1 MNKIIPQY
9 IYELSFHY
17 LFLRSL
23 YLFVL
28 HPAILLKFTKT
39 KLVAVKIISF
49 DLISDASDDQTAKLR
64 LFGSTA
70 PPIPW
75 EPSFCVLREDVKT
88 LTFHKQEEVTSAS
101 LCSKNKQK
109 FRVIFLDTLL
119 SFDVSQGADELPGL
133 VVLRKKRLDDGKQ
146 EFDKRWGF
154 ETLKSIQE
162 NARQHQD
169 EHLLHPPQ
177 ACSKRCLKFTVV
189 NTLMD

>member
-1 MNKIIPQY
+1 MSDDTGLSDSGGGPQR
-9 IYELSFHY
+9 IEGWLM
-17 LFLRSL
+17 
-23 YLFVL
+23 
-28 HPAILLKFTKT
+28 TW
-39 KLVAVKIISF
+39 
-49 DLISDASDDQTAKLR
+49 DASHDQTAKLR
-64 LFGSTA
+64 FFGTTA

-88 LTFHKQEEVTSAS
+88 LTFHKQEE
-101 LCSKNKQK
+101 
-109 FRVIFLDTLL
+109 
-119 SFDVSQGADELPGL
+119 GADELPGL

-177 ACSKRCLKFTVV
+177 ACMRNCQSAEELFYIERSSPKPARRLQRLTQFFGGLQLDVV
-189 NTLMD
+189 HLL

>member
-39 KLVAVKIISF
+39 KLVANKIISF

-75 EPSFCVLREDVKT
+75 EPSFCVLREDIKT
-88 LTFHKQEEVTSAS
+88 LTFHKQEEVTSDS
-101 LCSKNKQK
+101 LCSFICEKNKQK
-109 FRVIFLDTLL
+109 FRVIFLDTCCSLL
-119 SFDVSQGADELPGL
+119 MYRREQTNCL
-133 VVLRKKRLDDGKQ
+133 V
-146 EFDKRWGF
+146 
-154 ETLKSIQE
+154 
-162 NARQHQD
+162 
-169 EHLLHPPQ
+169 
-177 ACSKRCLKFTVV
+177 
-189 NTLMD
+189 